1 MVMAKRLQRP
11 HERGERTD
19 PLRWNGL
26 GSSFPRLTVEH
37 AIDRAQRRERGA
49 RVMAEMPLDHASAH
63 RVGAVWRQRL
73 TELDDGRFDVLRG
86 LGRGGLRTPGALLR
100 PGGFCRPIAML
111 PFVQPTF
118 CTAHLVADRLNAVSV
133 QVALHR
139 ELAALFKGGRRDVI
153 CTVQMLTSQV
163 AICSRCHGTIPLPC
177 SYRGC

>member
-11 HERGERTD
+11 HERGERTV

-26 GSSFPRLTVEH
+26 GSSFPRLTVEN

-86 LGRGGLRTPGALLR
+86 LGRGGLRTP
-100 PGGFCRPIAML
+100 
-111 PFVQPTF
+111 
-118 CTAHLVADRLNAVSV
+118 
-133 QVALHR
+133 VALHR
-139 ELAALFKGGRRDVI
+139 ELTALFKSGRCAVS
-153 CTVQMLTSQV
+153 CAVPMLTFQ
-163 AICSRCHGTIPLPC
+163 ATLCSRCHGIIPLPC

>member
-49 RVMAEMPLDHASAH
+49 RVMAEMRLDHASAH

-73 TELDDGRFDVLRG
+73 TELNDGRFDVLRG
-86 LGRGGLRTPGALLR
+86 LGRGGLRTPGALLS
-100 PGGFCRPIAML
+100 PGGFWSPIALL

-139 ELAALFKGGRRDVI
+139 ALTALFKGGRCAVS
-153 CTVQMLTSQV
+153 CAVQISTCQV
-163 AICSRCHGTIPLPC
+163 TICSRCHGTISLIC
-177 SYRGC
+177 S